1 MNTPQIFASQSQ
13 LRTMTTTIIKR
24 WPFLIVLIAGKLLLL
39 FLLLSNHFVSCP
51 LTPNPWNDRG
61 NAQPEND
68 STFSGAAFSGYQTVH
83 EAQNFTC
90 FVSFDCFACPL
101 FCCTWPACYVFVS
114 PVFFGCL
121 EHVPNFCGCEPGI
134 QTDET
139 TTRILICRVLQT
151 ILSWVLSRMLHVNL
165 QYSLSSFQ
173 YNMIFPEDT
182 AEWRSCQSW
191 VLTDWIPPSVRS
203 KSRVVCVC
211 GCFPVAL
218 YLYIFGKDPFSIV
231 AFHYCV

>member
-83 EAQNFTC
+83 EA
-90 FVSFDCFACPL
+90 
-101 FCCTWPACYVFVS
+101 
-114 PVFFGCL
+114 
-121 EHVPNFCGCEPGI
+121 
-134 QTDET
+134 
-139 TTRILICRVLQT
+139 
-151 ILSWVLSRMLHVNL
+151 
-165 QYSLSSFQ
+165 
-173 YNMIFPEDT
+173 
-182 AEWRSCQSW
+182 
-191 VLTDWIPPSVRS
+191 
-203 KSRVVCVC
+203 
-211 GCFPVAL
+211 
-218 YLYIFGKDPFSIV
+218 
-231 AFHYCV
+231 